1 MTMLFLINFFN
12 LSIKKNKT
20 KGQKEAYARGL
31 GGPTCLGIKHIGLPT
46 QLMHLGVTFFSIF

>member
-1 MTMLFLINFFN
+1 MIFLINFFN
-12 LSIKKNKT
+12 LSIKQNKT

-46 QLMHLGVTFFSIF
+46 QLMHLGVTLFSIF